1 MQIIPSISNKRVW
14 VQSKRKAFIIGM
26 RECQKA
32 AASYFHIT
40 TAHTHTHISITKI
53 RLELNYANA
62 FHVLFRSFHLYF
74 DVVVLR
80 IQAVVGCVAAPSVQN
95 ERKINK
101 HLTIVVLRNDL
112 ANGVSE
118 AEIELFI
125 KFL

>member
-1 MQIIPSISNKRVW
+1 MLK
-14 VQSKRKAFIIGM
+14 
-26 RECQKA
+26 
-32 AASYFHIT
+32 
-40 TAHTHTHISITKI
+40 
-53 RLELNYANA
+53 
-62 FHVLFRSFHLYF
+62 
-74 DVVVLR
+74 